1 MKKVAII
8 SYNFPPVGGAGVQ
21 RPVKFVKYLR
31 EFGWEP
37 VVLSVA
43 NPSVPVRD
51 ESLLK
56 DIPDDVKVYRAT
68 TLEPSYPVKKSLS
81 RKENCFLSN
90 ILSLFKQYVTQ
101 LLLPDVQILW
111 WPGLILKLVKIIA
124 KEKPNVLFVSAPP
137 FSSFVPVIAIANV
150 YRIPCV
156 LDYRDEWLFT
166 RDNWE
171 NSIKT
176 SFAKKLDHILEG
188 YVLKKC
194 FKYVAAN
201 QSYIDSIMNKYTEI
215 SVYKG
220 AVVTNG
226 YDDDDFEK
234 ITNIP
239 NNKDKIVITY
249 TGTLWKA
256 TSLRNFITA
265 LNLFYEK
272 YNISNN
278 KLPDL
283 CINIFGRIVE
293 EEKKCI
299 DQCDKKEIISVY
311 GYIDHEKILNETCNS
326 DVLLLTLSDLPG
338 AEKIITGK
346 IFEYMATG
354 KHILALLPEGET
366 KSILMDN
373 YNNATIVEPNECDKI
388 CSALEYICMNIDHI
402 RYMKKKDVSQF
413 SRKKLT
419 KKLADIF
426 DSVYLP
432 GQGYKIFRL

>member
-56 DIPDDVKVYRAT
+56 DIPDDVKVYSAT
-68 TLEPSYPVKKSLS
+68 TLEPSYSVKKSLS
-81 RKENCFLSN
+81 RKENGFFSN
-90 ILSLFKQYVTQ
+90 ILSLFKQYVAQ

-124 KEKPNVLFVSAPP
+124 KEKPDVLFVSAPP
-137 FSSFVPVIAIANV
+137 FSSFVPVVAIANV
-150 YRIPCV
+150 YGIPCV

-166 RDNWE
+166 RNNWE

-201 QSYIDSIMNKYTEI
+201 QSYINSIMNKYTAI
-215 SVYKG
+215 SACKG

-239 NNKDKIVITY
+239 NNKDKIIITY
-249 TGTLWKA
+249 IGTLWKA
-256 TSLRNFITA
+256 TSLRNFIVA
-265 LNLFYEK
+265 LNFFYENK
-272 YNISNN
+272 NISN

-293 EEKKCI
+293 EEKKYI
-299 DQCDKKEIISVY
+299 DQCDKKPIINVY
-311 GYIDHEKILNETCNS
+311 GYIDHEKIINEACNS

-366 KSILMDN
+366 KSILLDN
-373 YNNATIVEPNECDKI
+373 YNNATVVGPNECDKI
-388 CSALEYICMNIDHI
+388 CSALEYICMNIDNI
-402 RYMKKKDVSQF
+402 RYVKNKDVSQF

-426 DSVYLP
+426 DSV
-432 GQGYKIFRL
+432 